1 VDLGLGGVG
10 KLLFARGIRS
20 LPGLDKQLQQV
31 ANLGF
36 RNRWK
41 RFVFD
46 SGHAEALSGN
56 KSGWRQVVGVQ
67 EY

>member
-1 VDLGLGGVG
+1 
-10 KLLFARGIRS
+10 LL
-20 LPGLDKQLQQV
+20 GLDKQLQQV
-31 ANLGF
+31 ANVGF

-41 RFVFD
+41 RFELD